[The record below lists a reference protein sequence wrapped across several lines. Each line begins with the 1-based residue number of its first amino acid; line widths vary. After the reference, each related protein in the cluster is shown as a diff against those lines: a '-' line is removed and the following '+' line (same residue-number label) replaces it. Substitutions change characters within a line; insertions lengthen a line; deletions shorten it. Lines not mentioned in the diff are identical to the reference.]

1 MVWYSAS
8 AGQTVNEL
16 GSDSEKGL
24 SDAQARKLIE
34 KHGENKLE
42 SGKKPSL
49 IKRFFCTVCGF
60 QRDDSACCVRDI
72 FPDGNY

>member
-34 KHGENKLE
+34 YNQHLRGAKLG
-42 SGKKPSL
+42 SPF
-49 IKRFFCTVCGF
+49 IPC
-60 QRDDSACCVRDI
+60 
-72 FPDGNY
+72 